1 MTSKPTSRTP
11 AVEPVGQFPAFPPR
25 DDMQNPIYL
34 HDPGHQS
41 TLRRHFGAP
50 DTTIVLGEVPV
61 AWNTGQREGVR
72 IPDLLIAFNVDR
84 ARIIAQRG
92 YAINEQGKPP
102 DFALEIASATTGEND
117 YLEKRADYAA
127 FGITEY
133 WRFDPT
139 GGRYHDAPLA
149 GDRLVDGEYQ
159 PIEIVTAD
167 EERCRG
173 HSEALGLDICWERGQ
188 LQRGRWDRTGVG
200 RRAIDAPQPVGLI
213 TRCWERRQGSCA
225 GTTRPRAPD
234 TPTCS
239 SLTADEESD
248 GRLAAE
254 APLRR
259 PTGLCHHRA
268 GQAPRLERIRHYGV
282 LAVRRRPVP

>member
-11 AVEPVGQFPAFPPR
+11 AVEPVGQFPVFPPR

-34 HDPGHQS
+34 HDPGHQPA
-41 TLRRHFGAP
+41 LRRHFGAP

-61 AWNTGQREGVR
+61 GWTTRQRDGIR
-72 IPDLLIAFNVDR
+72 IPDLLIAFHVDR

-92 YAINEQGKPP
+92 YAINDQGRPP
-102 DFALEIASATTGEND
+102 DFALEIASATTGEQD

-159 PIEIVTAD
+159 PIKIVTVD
-167 EERCRG
+167 RERCWG
-173 HSEALGLDICWERGQ
+173 HSEALGLDICWEQGQ
-188 LQRGRWDRTGVG
+188 LRWYDPALGRY
-200 RRAIDAPQPVGLI
+200 L
-213 TRCWERRQGSCA
+213 
-225 GTTRPRAPD
+225 
-234 TPTCS
+234 
-239 SLTADEESD
+239 LTADEESD

-254 APLRR
+254 AEREQQTAARQAAERRVLELEAELRR
-259 PTGLCHHRA
+259 R
-268 GQAPRLERIRHYGV
+268 QA
-282 LAVRRRPVP
+282 